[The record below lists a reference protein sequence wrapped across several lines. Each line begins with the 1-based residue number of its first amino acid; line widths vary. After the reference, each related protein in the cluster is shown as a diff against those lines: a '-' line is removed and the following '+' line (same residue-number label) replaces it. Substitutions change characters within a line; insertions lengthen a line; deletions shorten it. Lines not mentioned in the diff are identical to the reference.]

1 MCYRPSREGYVSKA
15 VRIREHLYAE
25 IASLAK
31 AEHRSLIAQLEVLL
45 EQALRIESSG
55 AAVGYAAGSGSVA
68 QAVSPS
74 SRETRRE
81 HDEPERAAPEDHF
94 KPDPK

>member
-1 MCYRPSREGYVSKA
+1 MSKA

-25 IASLAK
+25 IASLAQ

-45 EQALRIESSG
+45 EQALKMGKAGITSITLSETG
-55 AAVGYAAGSGSVA
+55 EVVGLVL
-68 QAVSPS
+68 PPED
-74 SRETRRE
+74 ETPRPVVRTRL
-81 HDEPERAAPEDHF
+81 PQTEDHF